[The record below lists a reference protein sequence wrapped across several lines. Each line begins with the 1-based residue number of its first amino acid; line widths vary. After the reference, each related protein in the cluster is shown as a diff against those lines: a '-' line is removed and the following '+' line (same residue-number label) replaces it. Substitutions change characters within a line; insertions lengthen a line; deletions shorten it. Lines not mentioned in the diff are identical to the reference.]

1 MVSSSKFVSV
11 VMMMGFCGGGENQ
24 GCTCND
30 ACSDKTGRYQFFEVF
45 WYDIRDAVMAFHEPE
60 S

>member
-1 MVSSSKFVSV
+1 
-11 VMMMGFCGGGENQ
+11 MMMGFCGGGENQ

-30 ACSDKTGRYQFFEVF
+30 ACSDKTSRYQFFEVF
-45 WYDIRDAVMAFHEPE
+45 WYDIRDAVMAFQEPE